1 MCERLCREYEK
12 LKLITKI
19 KLNKINGKDETGY

>member
-1 MCERLCREYEK
+1 MKKEKILKYLHLKKESDEK

-19 KLNKINGKDETGY
+19 LNEK